1 MDEVAEG
8 HFGVGFSSF
17 FTWGKKLITVSCR
30 MSVML
35 SVCHMAD
42 QVIFKFQSPVMTD
55 RASVLFWGFER
66 YTLGLTRGRI
76 HPAEALVGTVLTPR
90 GTS

>member
-1 MDEVAEG
+1 MDEVPEG

-17 FTWGKKLITVSCR
+17 FTWGKKLITVSFR

-35 SVCHMAD
+35 GVCHMAD

-55 RASVLFWGFER
+55 RASVLMFWGFER
-66 YTLGLTRGRI
+66 YTLGLTSGLV
-76 HPAEALVGTVLTPR
+76 HLAEAFVGTVLTPR
-90 GTS
+90 GT